1 MARGGRGGRRGR
13 GSGGID
19 YDQFYDNMYA
29 MQISMPQGV
38 IGNQFIFIGSEAG
51 LIARVNSLT
60 EA

>member
-1 MARGGRGGRRGR
+1 MARGRGRRGR
-13 GSGGID
+13 GGGGVD

-29 MQISMPQGV
+29 LQTMMPQGV
-38 IGNQFIFIGSEAG
+38 LGNQFIFFGSEAG